1 MKKSGNFD
9 FFIDNIQL
17 QRYYLYLK
25 TQYFTDFICFA
36 KKITKFVLHLKYTY
50 MKILLIGGTGII
62 STAIS
67 KLLIENGDELYLLN
81 RGNRN
86 DVIPKG
92 AIPLIADIND
102 EQKVS
107 VLIKDLT
114 FDAVADFIAF
124 VPAHLERDYRLFKD
138 KTKQFLFISSASAY
152 QKPLSD
158 YRVTEGT
165 PLANPYWEYSRNKI
179 ACEEYLMRLYR
190 EEGFPITIVRPSHT
204 YGENYVP
211 LGVHGRKGS
220 WQNVKRMLDGK
231 PVIIHGDGTSLWTMT
246 HNSDFAKGF
255 AGLLGNIHA
264 MGEALHITSDETL
277 TWNKVYESIARALGI
292 KLNAIHVSSEFL
304 TACSNYD
311 FLGSLIGDKANS
323 AVFDNTKLK
332 RLVPDFVAT
341 KRFDTGIKETIDYV
355 LSHKECQIIDEE
367 FDLWCD
373 KVVKV
378 VGEAVGMV
386 RGSL

>member
-1 MKKSGNFD
+1 
-9 FFIDNIQL
+9 
-17 QRYYLYLK
+17 
-25 TQYFTDFICFA
+25 
-36 KKITKFVLHLKYTY
+36 